1 MTPAGFMEFGSD
13 LKGHMRREALNV
25 EHKPPLRLRG
35 TRLQQSLM
43 VPAGQNLQTGALEH
57 LVYLSRAE
65 H

>member
-1 MTPAGFMEFGSD
+1 MTPAGLTEFGSG
-13 LKGHMRREALNV
+13 LKGHMRRGALNA

-43 VPAGQNLQTGALEH
+43 VPAGQNPQAGALEH
-57 LVYLSRAE
+57 LGYLSRAE